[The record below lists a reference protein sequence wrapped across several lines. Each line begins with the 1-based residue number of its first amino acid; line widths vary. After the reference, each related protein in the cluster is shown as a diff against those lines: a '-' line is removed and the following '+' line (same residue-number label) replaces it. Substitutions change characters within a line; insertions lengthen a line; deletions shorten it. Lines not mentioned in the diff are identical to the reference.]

1 VVELPRIP
9 DEVIAEVKQ
18 ATDIVDL
25 ISERVELK
33 KQGHRLVGLCPF
45 HSENSPSFSV
55 SPEKG
60 MYHCFGCGAGG
71 NVFTFVMETEGL
83 SFPETIER
91 LATRANIAIEG
102 GVSGDEELSRD
113 QVIRKQMRD
122 AHRVVADLYHEV
134 LMKTEAGEVGLT
146 YLQARG
152 LQEST
157 IGQYKIGYAPDH
169 RRFTVDSL
177 ERRGF
182 DLEVMVEAGLISKS
196 RSGEYF
202 DRFEG
207 RVVFPIADRDGTI
220 VGFSGRAIDER
231 QPKYVNT
238 ADTPLFNKSEL
249 LFGFSQARATM
260 RKQKRVVLVE
270 GNVDVLQVAQAG
282 TKEVV
287 ASLGTA
293 FSTQHARAL
302 ARMVEEVIICY
313 DGDTAGQEATMKV
326 VRLLE
331 GYPLDVQVLMLPEKT
346 DPDDYIRTN
355 GAEQWHRLVESE
367 RLSVLDFM
375 NRTLRRGKNMNR
387 EGERIRFIES
397 MLVEISKT
405 DNSIRRDLYVRKLAD
420 EFEIPVETLL
430 SRMPSTRPK
439 EIAPQRVPEA
449 EPVRRR
455 SSKTNEPRYVKA
467 EKLLL
472 RAMLSGPERVRF
484 VRDRLGLAYQDEVHR
499 MLATA
504 LYEIVS
510 EDMTH
515 EEFEQ
520 VAPPFMERYCD
531 QRPDYANRY
540 AEIRLMSA
548 PDELTEEVLD
558 EYIKVI
564 NSYEEQRQ
572 IERAKREIGQDAES
586 IVDQASKLQELITRS
601 RRLRER

>member
-1 VVELPRIP
+1 MPRIP

-91 LATRANIAIEG
+91 LATRANIAVEG
-102 GVSGDEELSRD
+102 VAGDEELTRD
-113 QVIRKQMRD
+113 QVVRKQMRD
-122 AHRVVADLYHEV
+122 AHRIIADLYHEV

-146 YLQARG
+146 YLRERG
-152 LQEST
+152 LAEAT
-157 IGQYKIGYAPDH
+157 IGQYKIGYAPDQ

-220 VGFSGRAIDER
+220 VGFSGRAIDDR

-238 ADTPLFNKSEL
+238 AETPLFNKSEL
-249 LFGFSQARATM
+249 LFGFSQARASM
-260 RKQKRVVLVE
+260 RKQKRVLLVE

-282 TKEVV
+282 TAEVV

-293 FSTQHARAL
+293 FSSQHARAL
-302 ARMVEEVIICY
+302 SRMVDEVVICY
-313 DGDTAGQEATMKV
+313 DGDHAGQEATLKV
-326 VRLLE
+326 VRMLE
-331 GYPLDVQVLMLPEKT
+331 AYPLDVQVLMLPEKT

-355 GAEQWHRLVESE
+355 GREQWQRFVESE

-387 EGERIRFIES
+387 EGERIRFIEA
-397 MLVEISKT
+397 MLGEISKT
-405 DNSIRRDLYVRKLAD
+405 DNSIRRDLYLKKLAN
-420 EFEIPVETLL
+420 EFDIPVETLAN
-430 SRMPSTRPK
+430 RMPRPVSNQVQASPAVR
-439 EIAPQRVPEA
+439 EPE
-449 EPVRRR
+449 PIRKR
-455 SSKTNEPRYVKA
+455 SSKANEPRFVKA

-484 VRDRLGLAYQDEVHR
+484 VRDRLGLAYQDEIHR

-504 LYEIVS
+504 FYEIVS
-510 EDMTH
+510 EDMTL

-520 VAPPFMERYCD
+520 VMPPFMERHCD

-548 PDELTEEVLD
+548 PDDLTEEVLD

>member
-1 VVELPRIP
+1 MPRIP

-91 LATRANIAIEG
+91 LATRANIAVEG
-102 GVSGDEELSRD
+102 VAGDEELTRD
-113 QVIRKQMRD
+113 QVVRKQMRD
-122 AHRVVADLYHEV
+122 AHRIIADLYHEV
-134 LMKTEAGEVGLT
+134 LMKTEAGEIGLT
-146 YLQARG
+146 YLRERG
-152 LQEST
+152 LAEAT
-157 IGQYKIGYAPDH
+157 IGQYKIGYAPDQ

-220 VGFSGRAIDER
+220 VGFSGRAIDDR

-238 ADTPLFNKSEL
+238 AETPLFNKSEL
-249 LFGFSQARATM
+249 LFGFSQARASM
-260 RKQKRVVLVE
+260 RKQKRVLLVE

-282 TKEVV
+282 TAEVV

-293 FSTQHARAL
+293 FSSQHARAL
-302 ARMVEEVIICY
+302 SRMVDEVVICY
-313 DGDTAGQEATMKV
+313 DGDHAGQEATLKV
-326 VRLLE
+326 VRMLE
-331 GYPLDVQVLMLPEKT
+331 AYPLDVQVLMLPEKT

-355 GAEQWHRLVESE
+355 GREQWQRFVESE

-387 EGERIRFIES
+387 EGERIRFIEA
-397 MLVEISKT
+397 MLGEISKT
-405 DNSIRRDLYVRKLAD
+405 DNSIRRDLYLKKLAN
-420 EFEIPVETLL
+420 EFDIPVETLAN
-430 SRMPSTRPK
+430 RMPRPVSSQVQASPAVR
-439 EIAPQRVPEA
+439 EPE
-449 EPVRRR
+449 PIRKR
-455 SSKTNEPRYVKA
+455 SSKANEPRFVKA

-484 VRDRLGLAYQDEVHR
+484 VRDRLGLAYQDEIHR

-504 LYEIVS
+504 FYEIVS
-510 EDMTH
+510 EDMTL

-520 VAPPFMERYCD
+520 VMPPFMERHCD

-548 PDELTEEVLD
+548 PDDLTEEVLD

>member
-1 VVELPRIP
+1 MVELPRIP

-83 SFPETIER
+83 SFPETVER
-91 LATRANIAIEG
+91 LATRANITVEG
-102 GVSGDEELSRD
+102 GVPGDEELSHD
-113 QVIRKQMRD
+113 QQIRKQMRD
-122 AHRVVADLYHEV
+122 AHRVVAELYHEV
-134 LMKTEAGEVGLT
+134 LMKTEAGDVGLT
-146 YLQARG
+146 YLTNRG
-152 LQEST
+152 LHEKT
-157 IGQYKIGYAPDH
+157 IAAYKIGYAPDQ

-196 RSGEYF
+196 RAGEYF

-220 VGFSGRAIDER
+220 VGFSGRSIDER
-231 QPKYVNT
+231 KPKYVNT
-238 ADTPLFNKSEL
+238 SDTPLFNKSEL
-249 LFGFSQARATM
+249 LFGFPQARATM
-260 RKQKRVVLVE
+260 RKQKRVFLVE

-293 FSTQHARAL
+293 FSSGHARAL
-302 ARMVEEVIICY
+302 ARMVDEVIVCY
-313 DGDTAGQEATMKV
+313 DGDHAGQEATLKV

-331 GYPLDVQVLMLPEKT
+331 TYPLDVQVLLLPEKT

-355 GAEQWHRLVESE
+355 GTEQWQRFVDSE

-375 NRTLRRGKNMNR
+375 NRTLRRGKNLNR

-397 MLVEISKT
+397 MLEEISKS
-405 DNSIRRDLYVRKLAD
+405 DNSIRRDLYVKKLAD
-420 EFEIPVETLL
+420 EFEIPVNTLL
-430 SRMPSTRPK
+430 SRMPATGKK
-439 EIAPQRVPEA
+439 EQVPERVA
-449 EPVRRR
+449 EPEPVRRR
-455 SSKTNEPRYVKA
+455 ASKAAEPRYLKA

-472 RAMLSGPERVRF
+472 RALLSGPDRVRY

-504 LYEIVS
+504 LYEVVS
-510 EDMTH
+510 EEMTL

-520 VAPPFMERYCD
+520 VVPAFMERRCNE
-531 QRPDYANRY
+531 RPDYATRY
-540 AEIRLMSA
+540 AEVRLMAA
-548 PDELTEEVLD
+548 PDELSEEVLD

-572 IERAKREIGQDAES
+572 IERAKRDIAQDAES
-586 IVDQASKLQELITRS
+586 IVDQASKLQELINRS

>member
-1 VVELPRIP
+1 MELPRIP

-91 LATRANIAIEG
+91 LATRANIAVEG
-102 GVSGDEELSRD
+102 VAGDEELTRD
-113 QVIRKQMRD
+113 QVVRKQMRD
-122 AHRVVADLYHEV
+122 AHRIIADLYHEV

-146 YLQARG
+146 YLRERG
-152 LQEST
+152 LAETT
-157 IGQYKIGYAPDH
+157 IGQYKIGYAPDQ

-220 VGFSGRAIDER
+220 VGFSGRAIDDR

-238 ADTPLFNKSEL
+238 AETPLFNKSEL
-249 LFGFSQARATM
+249 LFGFSQARASM
-260 RKQKRVVLVE
+260 RKQKRVLLVE

-282 TKEVV
+282 TAEVV

-293 FSTQHARAL
+293 FSSQHARAL
-302 ARMVEEVIICY
+302 SRMVDEVVICY
-313 DGDTAGQEATMKV
+313 DGDHAGQEATLKV
-326 VRLLE
+326 VRMLE
-331 GYPLDVQVLMLPEKT
+331 AYPLDVQVLMLPEKT

-355 GAEQWHRLVESE
+355 GREQWQRFVESE

-387 EGERIRFIES
+387 EGERIRFIEA
-397 MLVEISKT
+397 MLGEISKT
-405 DNSIRRDLYVRKLAD
+405 DNSIRRDLYLKKLAN
-420 EFEIPVETLL
+420 EFDIPVETLAN
-430 SRMPSTRPK
+430 RMPRPVSSQVQASPALR
-439 EIAPQRVPEA
+439 EPE
-449 EPVRRR
+449 PIRKR
-455 SSKTNEPRYVKA
+455 SSKANEPRFVKA

-484 VRDRLGLAYQDEVHR
+484 VRDRLGLAYQDEIHR

-504 LYEIVS
+504 FYEIVS
-510 EDMTH
+510 EDMTL

-520 VAPPFMERYCD
+520 VMPPFMERHCD

-548 PDELTEEVLD
+548 PDDLTEEVLD

>member
-1 VVELPRIP
+1 MELPRIP

-91 LATRANIAIEG
+91 LATRANIAVEG
-102 GVSGDEELSRD
+102 VAGDEELTRD
-113 QVIRKQMRD
+113 QVVRKQMRD
-122 AHRVVADLYHEV
+122 AHRIIADLYHEV

-146 YLQARG
+146 YLRERG
-152 LQEST
+152 LAETT
-157 IGQYKIGYAPDH
+157 IGQYKIGYAPDQ

-220 VGFSGRAIDER
+220 VGFSGRAIDDR

-238 ADTPLFNKSEL
+238 AETPLFNKSEL
-249 LFGFSQARATM
+249 LFGFSQARASM
-260 RKQKRVVLVE
+260 RKQKRVLLVE

-282 TKEVV
+282 TAEVV

-293 FSTQHARAL
+293 FSSQHARAL
-302 ARMVEEVIICY
+302 SRMVDEVVICY
-313 DGDTAGQEATMKV
+313 DGDHAGQEATLKV
-326 VRLLE
+326 VRMLE
-331 GYPLDVQVLMLPEKT
+331 AYPLDVQVLMLPEKT

-355 GAEQWHRLVESE
+355 GREQWQRFVESE

-387 EGERIRFIES
+387 EGERIRFIEA
-397 MLVEISKT
+397 MLGEISKT
-405 DNSIRRDLYVRKLAD
+405 DNSIRRDLYLKKLAN
-420 EFEIPVETLL
+420 EFDIPVETLAN
-430 SRMPSTRPK
+430 RMPRPVSSQVQASPAVR
-439 EIAPQRVPEA
+439 EPE
-449 EPVRRR
+449 PIRKR
-455 SSKTNEPRYVKA
+455 SSKANEPRFVKA

-484 VRDRLGLAYQDEVHR
+484 VRDRLGLAYQDEIHR

-504 LYEIVS
+504 FYEIVS
-510 EDMTH
+510 EDMTL

-520 VAPPFMERYCD
+520 VMPPFMERHCD

-548 PDELTEEVLD
+548 PDDLTEEVLD

>member
-1 VVELPRIP
+1 MPRIP

-91 LATRANIAIEG
+91 LATRANIAVEG
-102 GVSGDEELSRD
+102 VAGDEELTRD

-122 AHRVVADLYHEV
+122 AHRIIADLYHEV
-134 LMKTEAGEVGLT
+134 LMKTEAGEIGLT
-146 YLQARG
+146 YLRERG
-152 LQEST
+152 LSETT
-157 IGQYKIGYAPDH
+157 IGQYKIGYAPDQ

-220 VGFSGRAIDER
+220 VGFSGRSIDDR

-249 LFGFSQARATM
+249 LFGFSQARASM
-260 RKQKRVVLVE
+260 RKQKRVLLVE

-282 TKEVV
+282 TAEVV

-293 FSTQHARAL
+293 FSSQHARAL
-302 ARMVEEVIICY
+302 SRMVDEVVICY
-313 DGDTAGQEATMKV
+313 DGDQAGQEATLKV
-326 VRLLE
+326 VRMLE
-331 GYPLDVQVLMLPEKT
+331 AYPLDVQVLMLPEKT

-355 GAEQWHRLVESE
+355 GREQWHRFVESE
-367 RLSVLDFM
+367 RLSALDFM

-387 EGERIRFIES
+387 EGERIRFIEA
-397 MLVEISKT
+397 MLGEISKT
-405 DNSIRRDLYVRKLAD
+405 DNSIRRDLYLKKLAN
-420 EFEIPVETLL
+420 EFDIPVETLAN
-430 SRMPSTRPK
+430 RMPRPASHQAQHPPAVR
-439 EIAPQRVPEA
+439 EP
-449 EPVRRR
+449 EPVRKR
-455 SSKTNEPRYVKA
+455 SSKANEPRFVKA

-472 RAMLSGPERVRF
+472 RAMLSGPDRVRF
-484 VRDRLGLAYQDEVHR
+484 VRDRLGLAYQDEIHR

-504 LYEIVS
+504 FYEIVS
-510 EDMTH
+510 EDMTL

-520 VAPPFMERYCD
+520 VMPPFMERHCD

-548 PDELTEEVLD
+548 PDDLTEEVLD

>member
-1 VVELPRIP
+1 MELPRIP

-91 LATRANIAIEG
+91 LATRANIAVEG
-102 GVSGDEELSRD
+102 VAGDEELTRD
-113 QVIRKQMRD
+113 QVVRKQMRD
-122 AHRVVADLYHEV
+122 AHRIIADLYHEV

-146 YLQARG
+146 YLRERG
-152 LQEST
+152 LAEAT
-157 IGQYKIGYAPDH
+157 IGQYKIGYAPDQ

-220 VGFSGRAIDER
+220 VGFSGRAIDDR

-238 ADTPLFNKSEL
+238 AETPLFNKSEL
-249 LFGFSQARATM
+249 LFGFSQARASM
-260 RKQKRVVLVE
+260 RKQKRVLLVE

-282 TKEVV
+282 TAEVV

-293 FSTQHARAL
+293 FSSQHARAL
-302 ARMVEEVIICY
+302 SRMVDEVVICY
-313 DGDTAGQEATMKV
+313 DGDHAGQEATLKV
-326 VRLLE
+326 VRMLE
-331 GYPLDVQVLMLPEKT
+331 AYPLDVQVLMLPEKT

-355 GAEQWHRLVESE
+355 GREQWQRFVESE

-387 EGERIRFIES
+387 EGERIRFIEA
-397 MLVEISKT
+397 MLGEISKT
-405 DNSIRRDLYVRKLAD
+405 DNSIRRDLYLKKLAN
-420 EFEIPVETLL
+420 EFDIPVETLAN
-430 SRMPSTRPK
+430 RMPRPVSSQVQASPAVR
-439 EIAPQRVPEA
+439 EPE
-449 EPVRRR
+449 PIRKR
-455 SSKTNEPRYVKA
+455 SSKANEPRFVKA

-484 VRDRLGLAYQDEVHR
+484 VRDRLGLAYQDEIHR

-504 LYEIVS
+504 FYEIVS
-510 EDMTH
+510 EDMTL

-520 VAPPFMERYCD
+520 VMPPFMERHCD

-548 PDELTEEVLD
+548 PDDLTEEVLD

>member
-1 VVELPRIP
+1 MPRIP

-91 LATRANIAIEG
+91 LATRANIAVEG
-102 GVSGDEELSRD
+102 VAGDEELTRD
-113 QVIRKQMRD
+113 QVVRRQMRD
-122 AHRVVADLYHEV
+122 AHRIIADLYHEV
-134 LMKTEAGEVGLT
+134 LMKTDAGEVGLT
-146 YLQARG
+146 YLRERG
-152 LQEST
+152 LAETT
-157 IGQYKIGYAPDH
+157 IGQYKIGYAPDQ

-220 VGFSGRAIDER
+220 VGFSGRAIDDR

-238 ADTPLFNKSEL
+238 AETPLFNKSEL
-249 LFGFSQARATM
+249 LFGFSQARASM
-260 RKQKRVVLVE
+260 RKQKRVLLVE

-282 TKEVV
+282 TTEVV

-293 FSTQHARAL
+293 FSSQHARAL
-302 ARMVEEVIICY
+302 SRMVDEVVICY
-313 DGDTAGQEATMKV
+313 DGDHAGQEATLKV
-326 VRLLE
+326 VRMLE
-331 GYPLDVQVLMLPEKT
+331 AYPLDVQVLMLPEKT

-355 GAEQWHRLVESE
+355 GREQWQRFVESE

-387 EGERIRFIES
+387 EGERIRFIEA
-397 MLVEISKT
+397 MLGEISKT
-405 DNSIRRDLYVRKLAD
+405 DNSIRRDLYLKKLAN
-420 EFEIPVETLL
+420 EFDIPVETLAN
-430 SRMPSTRPK
+430 RMPRPVSNQVQTSSAVR
-439 EIAPQRVPEA
+439 EPE
-449 EPVRRR
+449 PIRKR
-455 SSKTNEPRYVKA
+455 SSKANEPRFVKA

-472 RAMLSGPERVRF
+472 RAMLSGPDRVRF
-484 VRDRLGLAYQDEVHR
+484 VRDRLGLAYQDEIHR

-504 LYEIVS
+504 FYEIVS
-510 EDMTH
+510 EDMTL

-520 VAPPFMERYCD
+520 VMPPFMERHCD

-548 PDELTEEVLD
+548 PDDLTEEVLD

>member
-1 VVELPRIP
+1 MELPRIP

-91 LATRANIAIEG
+91 LATRANIAVEG
-102 GVSGDEELSRD
+102 VAGDEELTRD
-113 QVIRKQMRD
+113 QVVRKQMRD
-122 AHRVVADLYHEV
+122 AHRIIADLYHEV
-134 LMKTEAGEVGLT
+134 LMKTEAGEIGLT
-146 YLQARG
+146 YLRERG
-152 LQEST
+152 LAEAT
-157 IGQYKIGYAPDH
+157 IGQYKIGYAPDQ

-220 VGFSGRAIDER
+220 VGFSGRAIDDR

-238 ADTPLFNKSEL
+238 AETPLFNKSEL
-249 LFGFSQARATM
+249 LFGFSQARASM
-260 RKQKRVVLVE
+260 RKQKRVLLVE

-282 TKEVV
+282 TAEVV

-293 FSTQHARAL
+293 FSSQHARAL
-302 ARMVEEVIICY
+302 SRMVDEVVICY
-313 DGDTAGQEATMKV
+313 DGDHAGQEATLKV
-326 VRLLE
+326 VRMLE
-331 GYPLDVQVLMLPEKT
+331 AYPLDVQVLMLPEKT

-355 GAEQWHRLVESE
+355 GREQWQRFVESE

-387 EGERIRFIES
+387 EGERIRFIEA
-397 MLVEISKT
+397 MLGEISKT
-405 DNSIRRDLYVRKLAD
+405 DNSIRRDLYLKKLAN
-420 EFEIPVETLL
+420 EFDIPVETLAN
-430 SRMPSTRPK
+430 RMPRPVSSQVQASPAVR
-439 EIAPQRVPEA
+439 EPE
-449 EPVRRR
+449 PIRKR
-455 SSKTNEPRYVKA
+455 SSKANEPRFVKA

-484 VRDRLGLAYQDEVHR
+484 VRDRLGLAYQDEIHR

-504 LYEIVS
+504 FYEIVS
-510 EDMTH
+510 EDMTL

-520 VAPPFMERYCD
+520 VMPPFMERHCD

-548 PDELTEEVLD
+548 PDDLTEEVLD

>member
-1 VVELPRIP
+1 MVELPRIP

-91 LATRANIAIEG
+91 LATRANIAVEG
-102 GVSGDEELSRD
+102 VAGDEELTRD
-113 QVIRKQMRD
+113 QVVRKQMRD
-122 AHRVVADLYHEV
+122 AHRIIADLYHEV

-146 YLQARG
+146 YLRERG
-152 LQEST
+152 LAEAT
-157 IGQYKIGYAPDH
+157 IGQYKIGYAPDQ

-220 VGFSGRAIDER
+220 VGFSGRAIDDR

-238 ADTPLFNKSEL
+238 AETPLFNKSEL
-249 LFGFSQARATM
+249 LFGFSQARASM
-260 RKQKRVVLVE
+260 RKQKRVLLVE

-282 TKEVV
+282 TAEVV

-293 FSTQHARAL
+293 FSSQHARAL
-302 ARMVEEVIICY
+302 SRMVDEVVICY
-313 DGDTAGQEATMKV
+313 DGDHAGQEATLKV
-326 VRLLE
+326 VRMLE
-331 GYPLDVQVLMLPEKT
+331 AYPLDVQVLMLPEKT

-355 GAEQWHRLVESE
+355 GREQWQRFVESE

-387 EGERIRFIES
+387 EGERIRFIEA
-397 MLVEISKT
+397 MLGEISKT
-405 DNSIRRDLYVRKLAD
+405 DNSIRRDLYLKKLAN
-420 EFEIPVETLL
+420 EFDIPVETLAN
-430 SRMPSTRPK
+430 RMPRPVSSQVQASPAVR
-439 EIAPQRVPEA
+439 EPE
-449 EPVRRR
+449 PIRKR
-455 SSKTNEPRYVKA
+455 SSKANEPRFVKA

-484 VRDRLGLAYQDEVHR
+484 VRDRLGLAYQDEIHR

-504 LYEIVS
+504 FYEIVS
-510 EDMTH
+510 EDMTL

-520 VAPPFMERYCD
+520 VMPPFMERHCD

-548 PDELTEEVLD
+548 PDDLTEEVLD

>member
-1 VVELPRIP
+1 MPRIP

-83 SFPETIER
+83 SFPETVER
-91 LATRANIAIEG
+91 LATRANIEVEG
-102 GVSGDEELSRD
+102 GIAGDEELSHD

-122 AHRVVADLYHEV
+122 AHRIVADLYHEV
-134 LMKTEAGEVGLT
+134 LMKTEVGEIGLT
-146 YLQARG
+146 YLSERG
-152 LQEST
+152 LNDTT
-157 IGQYKIGYAPDH
+157 IAQYKIGYAPDQ
-169 RRFTVDSL
+169 RRFTVESL

-260 RKQKRVVLVE
+260 RKQKRVLLVE

-293 FSTQHARAL
+293 FSVQHAQAL
-302 ARMVEEVIICY
+302 SRIVEEVIICY
-313 DGDTAGQEATMKV
+313 DGDHAGQEATMKV

-331 GYPLDVQVLMLPEKT
+331 SYPLDVQVVIFPEKT
-346 DPDDYIRTN
+346 DPDDYIRTH
-355 GAEQWHRLVESE
+355 GSEQWQRFIETE

-405 DNSIRRDLYVRKLAD
+405 NNSIRRDLYIKKMAD
-420 EFEIPVETLL
+420 EFEIPVETLI
-430 SRMPSTRPK
+430 SRMPRPSSK
-439 EIAPQRVPEA
+439 EVTQQKAREP

-455 SSKTNEPRYVKA
+455 SSKSNEPRYMKA

-472 RAMLSGPERVRF
+472 RAMLSAPERVRF

-499 MLATA
+499 MLASA

-510 EDMTH
+510 EEMTT

-520 VAPPFMERYCD
+520 VMPPFMERYCD

-540 AEIRLMSA
+540 AEIRLMAA
-548 PDELTEEVLD
+548 PDELNEEVLD

-572 IERAKREIGQDAES
+572 IDRAKREIVQDAES
-586 IVDQASKLQELITRS
+586 IVEQASKLQELIARS

>member
-1 VVELPRIP
+1 MPRIP

-91 LATRANIAIEG
+91 LATRANIAVEG
-102 GVSGDEELSRD
+102 VAGDEELTRD
-113 QVIRKQMRD
+113 QVVRKQMRD
-122 AHRVVADLYHEV
+122 AHRIIADLYHEV

-146 YLQARG
+146 YLRERG
-152 LQEST
+152 LAEAT
-157 IGQYKIGYAPDH
+157 IGQYKIGYAPDQ

-220 VGFSGRAIDER
+220 VGFSGRAIDDR

-238 ADTPLFNKSEL
+238 AETPLFNKSEL
-249 LFGFSQARATM
+249 LFGFSQARASM
-260 RKQKRVVLVE
+260 RKQKRVLLVE

-282 TKEVV
+282 TAEVV

-293 FSTQHARAL
+293 FSSQHARAL
-302 ARMVEEVIICY
+302 SRMVDEVVICY
-313 DGDTAGQEATMKV
+313 DGDHAGQEATLKV
-326 VRLLE
+326 VRMLE
-331 GYPLDVQVLMLPEKT
+331 AYPLDVQVLMLPEKT

-355 GAEQWHRLVESE
+355 GREQWQRFVESE

-387 EGERIRFIES
+387 EGERIRFIEA
-397 MLVEISKT
+397 MLGEISKT
-405 DNSIRRDLYVRKLAD
+405 DNSIRRDLYLKKLAN
-420 EFEIPVETLL
+420 EFDIPVETLAN
-430 SRMPSTRPK
+430 RMPRPVSSQVQASPAVR
-439 EIAPQRVPEA
+439 EPE
-449 EPVRRR
+449 PIRKR
-455 SSKTNEPRYVKA
+455 SSKANEPRFVKA

-484 VRDRLGLAYQDEVHR
+484 VRDRLGLAYQDEIHR

-504 LYEIVS
+504 FYEIVS
-510 EDMTH
+510 EDMTL

-520 VAPPFMERYCD
+520 VMPPFMERHCD

-548 PDELTEEVLD
+548 PDDLTEEVLD

>member
-1 VVELPRIP
+1 MELPRIP

-91 LATRANIAIEG
+91 LATRANIAVEG
-102 GVSGDEELSRD
+102 VAGDEELTRD
-113 QVIRKQMRD
+113 QVVRRQMRD
-122 AHRVVADLYHEV
+122 AHRIIADLYHEV
-134 LMKTEAGEVGLT
+134 LMKTDAGEVGLT
-146 YLQARG
+146 YLRERG
-152 LQEST
+152 LAETT
-157 IGQYKIGYAPDH
+157 IGQYKIGYAPDQ

-220 VGFSGRAIDER
+220 VGFSGRAIDDR

-238 ADTPLFNKSEL
+238 AETPLFNKSEL
-249 LFGFSQARATM
+249 LFGFSQARASM
-260 RKQKRVVLVE
+260 RKQKRVLLVE

-282 TKEVV
+282 TTEVV

-293 FSTQHARAL
+293 FSSQHARAL
-302 ARMVEEVIICY
+302 SRMVDEVVICY
-313 DGDTAGQEATMKV
+313 DGDHAGQEATLKV
-326 VRLLE
+326 VRMLE
-331 GYPLDVQVLMLPEKT
+331 AYPLDVQVLMLPEKT

-355 GAEQWHRLVESE
+355 GREQWQRFVESE

-387 EGERIRFIES
+387 EGERIRFIEA
-397 MLVEISKT
+397 MLGEISKT
-405 DNSIRRDLYVRKLAD
+405 DNSIRRDLYLKKLAN
-420 EFEIPVETLL
+420 EFDIPVETLAN
-430 SRMPSTRPK
+430 RMPRPVSNQVQTSSAVR
-439 EIAPQRVPEA
+439 EPE
-449 EPVRRR
+449 PIRKR
-455 SSKTNEPRYVKA
+455 SSKANEPRFVKA

-472 RAMLSGPERVRF
+472 RAMLSGPDRVRF
-484 VRDRLGLAYQDEVHR
+484 VRDRLGLAYQDEIHR

-504 LYEIVS
+504 FYEIVS
-510 EDMTH
+510 EDMTL

-520 VAPPFMERYCD
+520 VMPPFMERHCD

-548 PDELTEEVLD
+548 PDDLTEEVLD

>member
-1 VVELPRIP
+1 MPRIP

-18 ATDIVDL
+18 ATDIVEL

-45 HSENSPSFSV
+45 HSESTPSFSV

-83 SFPETIER
+83 SFPETVER
-91 LATRANIAIEG
+91 LATRANISVDGIQGE
-102 GVSGDEELSRD
+102 EELTRE
-113 QVIRKQMRD
+113 QVFRKQMRD
-122 AHRVVADLYHEV
+122 AHRLVADLYHEV
-134 LMKTEAGEVGLT
+134 LMKTETGEVGLS
-146 YLQARG
+146 YLRDRELDDA
-152 LQEST
+152 T
-157 IGQYKIGYAPDH
+157 IEQFKIGYAPDQ
-169 RRFTVDSL
+169 RRFTVELL

-196 RSGEYF
+196 KAGEYF

-238 ADTPLFNKSEL
+238 AETPLFNKSEL

-260 RKQKRVVLVE
+260 RKKKRVLLVE

-282 TKEVV
+282 TREVV

-293 FSTQHARAL
+293 FSPQHARAL
-302 ARMVEEVIICY
+302 SRIVDEVIVCY
-313 DGDTAGQEATMKV
+313 DGDHAGQEATLKV
-326 VRLLE
+326 VRMLE
-331 GYPLDVQVLMLPEKT
+331 SYPLEVQVLPLPEKT
-346 DPDDYIRTN
+346 DPDDYIRSH
-355 GAEQWHRLVESE
+355 GAEHWQRFVDSE
-367 RLSVLDFM
+367 QLSVLDFM
-375 NRTLRRGKNMNR
+375 NRTLRRGKNLNR

-397 MLVEISKT
+397 MLEEIGKT
-405 DNSIRRDLYVRKLAD
+405 NHSIRRDLYLKKLSD
-420 EFEIPVETLL
+420 EFEIPLETLKTRL
-430 SRMPSTRPK
+430 PRPTSSESIPSPVEPT
-439 EIAPQRVPEA
+439 
-449 EPVRRR
+449 EPVRKRA
-455 SSKTNEPRYVKA
+455 SKSGEPRWMKA

-472 RAMLSGPERVRF
+472 RAMLSGPDQVRF
-484 VRDRLGLAYQDEVHR
+484 VRDRLGLRYQDEVHR
-499 MLATA
+499 MLASA

-510 EDMTH
+510 ETMNL

-520 VAPPFMERYCD
+520 VVPPFMERYCD
-531 QRPDYANRY
+531 QQPNYANRY
-540 AEIRLMSA
+540 AEIRLMSG
-548 PDELTEEVLD
+548 PEEWSEEVLD
-558 EYIKVI
+558 EYIRVI
-564 NSYEEQRQ
+564 NSYEEKRQ
-572 IERAKREIGQDAES
+572 IERAKREIAQDAES
-586 IVDQASKLQELITRS
+586 IVDQASKLQELIARS

>member
-1 VVELPRIP
+1 MPRIP

-91 LATRANIAIEG
+91 LATRANIAVEG
-102 GVSGDEELSRD
+102 VAGDEELTRD
-113 QVIRKQMRD
+113 QVVRKQMRD
-122 AHRVVADLYHEV
+122 AHRIIADLYHEV

-146 YLQARG
+146 YLRERG
-152 LQEST
+152 LAEAT
-157 IGQYKIGYAPDH
+157 IGQYKIGYAPDQ

-220 VGFSGRAIDER
+220 VGFSGRAIDDR

-249 LFGFSQARATM
+249 LFGFSQARASM
-260 RKQKRVVLVE
+260 RKQKRVLLVE

-282 TKEVV
+282 TPEVV

-293 FSTQHARAL
+293 FSPQHARAL
-302 ARMVEEVIICY
+302 SRMVDEVVISY
-313 DGDTAGQEATMKV
+313 DGDQAGQEATLKV
-326 VRLLE
+326 VRMLE
-331 GYPLDVQVLMLPEKT
+331 AYPLDVQVLMLPEKT

-355 GAEQWHRLVESE
+355 GREQWQRFVESE

-387 EGERIRFIES
+387 EGERIRFIEA
-397 MLVEISKT
+397 MLGEISMT
-405 DNSIRRDLYVRKLAD
+405 DNSIRRDLYLKKLAN
-420 EFEIPVETLL
+420 EFDIPVETLAN
-430 SRMPSTRPK
+430 RMPRPVSHQAQQ
-439 EIAPQRVPEA
+439 APAVREP
-449 EPVRRR
+449 EPVRKR
-455 SSKTNEPRYVKA
+455 SSKANEPRFVKA

-484 VRDRLGLAYQDEVHR
+484 VRDRLGLAYQDEIHR

-504 LYEIVS
+504 FYEIVS
-510 EDMTH
+510 EDMTL

-520 VAPPFMERYCD
+520 VMPPFMERHCD

-548 PDELTEEVLD
+548 PDDLTEEVLD

>member
-1 VVELPRIP
+1 
-9 DEVIAEVKQ
+9 
-18 ATDIVDL
+18 
-25 ISERVELK
+25 
-33 KQGHRLVGLCPF
+33 
-45 HSENSPSFSV
+45 
-55 SPEKG
+55 
-60 MYHCFGCGAGG
+60 
-71 NVFTFVMETEGL
+71 
-83 SFPETIER
+83 
-91 LATRANIAIEG
+91 
-102 GVSGDEELSRD
+102 
-113 QVIRKQMRD
+113 
-122 AHRVVADLYHEV
+122 
-134 LMKTEAGEVGLT
+134 
-146 YLQARG
+146 
-152 LQEST
+152 
-157 IGQYKIGYAPDH
+157 
-169 RRFTVDSL
+169 
-177 ERRGF
+177 
-182 DLEVMVEAGLISKS
+182 
-196 RSGEYF
+196 
-202 DRFEG
+202 
-207 RVVFPIADRDGTI
+207 
-220 VGFSGRAIDER
+220 
-231 QPKYVNT
+231 
-238 ADTPLFNKSEL
+238 
-249 LFGFSQARATM
+249 
-260 RKQKRVVLVE
+260 
-270 GNVDVLQVAQAG
+270 
-282 TKEVV
+282 
-287 ASLGTA
+287 
-293 FSTQHARAL
+293 
-302 ARMVEEVIICY
+302 
-313 DGDTAGQEATMKV
+313 
-326 VRLLE
+326 
-331 GYPLDVQVLMLPEKT
+331 MLPEKT

-355 GAEQWHRLVESE
+355 GAEQWQKLVESE

-375 NRTLRRGKNMNR
+375 NRTLRHGKNMNR

-405 DNSIRRDLYVRKLAD
+405 DNSIRRDLYVKKLAD

-430 SRMPSTRPK
+430 SRMPSTGPK
-439 EIAPQRVPEA
+439 VVTAQRVPEA

-455 SSKTNEPRYVKA
+455 SSKANEPRYVKA

-510 EDMTH
+510 EDMTQ

-586 IVDQASKLQELITRS
+586 IIDQASKLQELITRS

>member
-1 VVELPRIP
+1 MELPRIP

-91 LATRANIAIEG
+91 LATRANIAVEG
-102 GVSGDEELSRD
+102 VAGDEELTRD
-113 QVIRKQMRD
+113 QVVRKQMRD
-122 AHRVVADLYHEV
+122 AHRIIADLYHEV

-146 YLQARG
+146 YLRERG
-152 LQEST
+152 LAEAT
-157 IGQYKIGYAPDH
+157 IGQYKIGYAPDQ

-220 VGFSGRAIDER
+220 VGFSGRAIDDR

-238 ADTPLFNKSEL
+238 AETPLFNKSEL
-249 LFGFSQARATM
+249 LFGFSQARASM
-260 RKQKRVVLVE
+260 RKQKRVLLVE

-282 TKEVV
+282 TAEVV

-293 FSTQHARAL
+293 FSSQHARAL
-302 ARMVEEVIICY
+302 SRMVDEVVICY
-313 DGDTAGQEATMKV
+313 DGDHAGQEATLKV
-326 VRLLE
+326 VRMLE
-331 GYPLDVQVLMLPEKT
+331 AYPLDVQVLMLPEKT

-355 GAEQWHRLVESE
+355 GREQWQRFVESE

-387 EGERIRFIES
+387 EGERIRFIEA
-397 MLVEISKT
+397 MLGEISKT
-405 DNSIRRDLYVRKLAD
+405 DNSIRRDLYLKKLAN
-420 EFEIPVETLL
+420 EFDIPVETLAN
-430 SRMPSTRPK
+430 RMPRPVSNQVQASPAVR
-439 EIAPQRVPEA
+439 EPE
-449 EPVRRR
+449 PIRKR
-455 SSKTNEPRYVKA
+455 SSKANEPRFVKA

-484 VRDRLGLAYQDEVHR
+484 VRDRLGLAYQDEIHR

-504 LYEIVS
+504 FYEIVS
-510 EDMTH
+510 EDMTL

-520 VAPPFMERYCD
+520 VMPPFMERHCD

-548 PDELTEEVLD
+548 PDDLTEEVLD

>member
-1 VVELPRIP
+1 MPRIP

-91 LATRANIAIEG
+91 LATRANIAVEG
-102 GVSGDEELSRD
+102 VAGDEELTRD
-113 QVIRKQMRD
+113 QVVRKQMRD
-122 AHRVVADLYHEV
+122 AHRIIADLYHEV

-146 YLQARG
+146 YLRERG
-152 LQEST
+152 LAETT
-157 IGQYKIGYAPDH
+157 IGQYKIGYAPDQ

-220 VGFSGRAIDER
+220 VGFSGRAIDDR

-238 ADTPLFNKSEL
+238 AETPLFNKSEL
-249 LFGFSQARATM
+249 LFGFSQARASM
-260 RKQKRVVLVE
+260 RKQKRVLLVE

-282 TKEVV
+282 TAEVV

-293 FSTQHARAL
+293 FSSQHARAL
-302 ARMVEEVIICY
+302 SRMVDEVVICY
-313 DGDTAGQEATMKV
+313 DGDHAGQEATLKV
-326 VRLLE
+326 VRMLE
-331 GYPLDVQVLMLPEKT
+331 AYPLDVQVLMLPEKT

-355 GAEQWHRLVESE
+355 GREQWQRFVESE

-387 EGERIRFIES
+387 EGERIRFIEA
-397 MLVEISKT
+397 MLGEISKT
-405 DNSIRRDLYVRKLAD
+405 DNSIRRDLYLKKLAN
-420 EFEIPVETLL
+420 EFDIPVETLAN
-430 SRMPSTRPK
+430 RMPRPVSSQVQASPAVR
-439 EIAPQRVPEA
+439 EPE
-449 EPVRRR
+449 PIRKR
-455 SSKTNEPRYVKA
+455 SSKANEPRFVKA

-484 VRDRLGLAYQDEVHR
+484 VRDRLGLAYQDEIHR

-504 LYEIVS
+504 FYEIVS
-510 EDMTH
+510 EDMTL

-520 VAPPFMERYCD
+520 VMPPFMERHCD

-548 PDELTEEVLD
+548 PDDLTEEVLD

>member
-83 SFPETIER
+83 SFPETVER
-91 LATRANIAIEG
+91 LATRANITVEG
-102 GVSGDEELSRD
+102 GVPGDEELSHD
-113 QVIRKQMRD
+113 QQIRKQMRD
-122 AHRVVADLYHEV
+122 AHRVVAELYHEV
-134 LMKTEAGEVGLT
+134 LMKTEAGDVGLT
-146 YLQARG
+146 YLTNRG
-152 LQEST
+152 LHEET
-157 IGQYKIGYAPDH
+157 IAAYKIGYAPDQ

-196 RSGEYF
+196 RAGEYF

-220 VGFSGRAIDER
+220 VGFSGRSIDER
-231 QPKYVNT
+231 KPKYVNT
-238 ADTPLFNKSEL
+238 SDTPLFNKSEL
-249 LFGFSQARATM
+249 LFGFPQARATM
-260 RKQKRVVLVE
+260 RKQKRVFLVE

-293 FSTQHARAL
+293 FSSGHARAL
-302 ARMVEEVIICY
+302 ARMVDEVIVCY
-313 DGDTAGQEATMKV
+313 DGDHAGQEATLKV

-331 GYPLDVQVLMLPEKT
+331 TYPLDVQVLLLPEKT

-355 GAEQWHRLVESE
+355 GTEQWQRFVDSE

-375 NRTLRRGKNMNR
+375 NRTLRRGKNLNR

-397 MLVEISKT
+397 MLEEISKS
-405 DNSIRRDLYVRKLAD
+405 DNSIRRDLYVKKLAD
-420 EFEIPVETLL
+420 EFEIPVNTLL
-430 SRMPSTRPK
+430 SRMPATGKK
-439 EIAPQRVPEA
+439 EQVPERVA
-449 EPVRRR
+449 EPEPVRRR
-455 SSKTNEPRYVKA
+455 ASKTAEPRYLKA

-472 RAMLSGPERVRF
+472 RALLSGPDRVRY

-504 LYEIVS
+504 LYEVVS
-510 EDMTH
+510 EEMTL

-520 VAPPFMERYCD
+520 VVPAFMERRCNE
-531 QRPDYANRY
+531 RPDYATRY
-540 AEIRLMSA
+540 AEVRLMAA
-548 PDELTEEVLD
+548 PDELSEEVLD

-572 IERAKREIGQDAES
+572 IERAKRDIAQDAES
-586 IVDQASKLQELITRS
+586 IVDQASKLQELINRS

>member
-1 VVELPRIP
+1 MELPRIP

-102 GVSGDEELSRD
+102 GVAGDEQLTQD
-113 QVIRKQMRD
+113 QLVRKQMRD
-122 AHRVVADLYHEV
+122 AHRVVAELYYEV

-146 YLQARG
+146 YLRDRG
-152 LQEST
+152 LTETT
-157 IGQYKIGYAPDH
+157 ITQYKIGYAPDQ

-196 RSGEYF
+196 RAGEYF

-220 VGFSGRAIDER
+220 VGFSGRAIDDR
-231 QPKYVNT
+231 KPKYVNT
-238 ADTPLFNKSEL
+238 SDTPLFNKSEL
-249 LFGFSQARATM
+249 LFGFPQARAAM
-260 RKQKRVVLVE
+260 RKQKRVFLVE

-282 TKEVV
+282 TSEVV

-293 FSTQHARAL
+293 FSPGHARAL
-302 ARMVEEVIICY
+302 SRMVDEVVICY
-313 DGDTAGQEATMKV
+313 DGDDAGQAATLKV

-331 GYPLDVQVLMLPEKT
+331 AYPLDVQVLPLPEKT

-355 GAEQWHRLVESE
+355 GAEQWQRFVDAE

-397 MLVEISKT
+397 MLEEISKT
-405 DNSIRRDLYVRKLAD
+405 DNSIRRDLYIKKLAD
-420 EFEIPVETLL
+420 EFELPAATLA
-430 SRMPSTRPK
+430 SRMPRTAK
-439 EIAPQRVPEA
+439 ETSRREPMPEP
-449 EPVRRR
+449 EPVRKRATK
-455 SSKTNEPRYVKA
+455 SNESRWMKA

-472 RAMLSGPERVRF
+472 RAMLSGPERVRY
-484 VRDRLGLAYQDEVHR
+484 VRDRLGLSYQDEVHR

-504 LYEIVS
+504 LYEVVS
-510 EDMTH
+510 EDMTL

-520 VAPPFMERYCD
+520 VVPPFMERHCNE
-531 QRPDYANRY
+531 RPEYANRY
-540 AEIRLMSA
+540 AEVRLMAA
-548 PDELTEEVLD
+548 PDELGEEVLD

-572 IERAKREIGQDAES
+572 IERAKREIAHDAES
-586 IVDQASKLQELITRS
+586 IVDQASKLQELINRS

>member
-1 VVELPRIP
+1 MPRIP

-91 LATRANIAIEG
+91 LATRANIAVEG
-102 GVSGDEELSRD
+102 VAGDEELTRD
-113 QVIRKQMRD
+113 QVVRKQMRD
-122 AHRVVADLYHEV
+122 AHRIIADLYHEV

-146 YLQARG
+146 YLRERG
-152 LQEST
+152 LAETT
-157 IGQYKIGYAPDH
+157 IGQYKIGYAPDQ

-220 VGFSGRAIDER
+220 VGFSGRAIDDR

-238 ADTPLFNKSEL
+238 AETPLFNKSEL
-249 LFGFSQARATM
+249 LFGFSQARASM
-260 RKQKRVVLVE
+260 RKQKRVLLVE

-282 TKEVV
+282 TAEVV

-293 FSTQHARAL
+293 FSSQHARAL
-302 ARMVEEVIICY
+302 SRMVDEVVICY
-313 DGDTAGQEATMKV
+313 DGDHAGQEATLKV
-326 VRLLE
+326 VRMLE
-331 GYPLDVQVLMLPEKT
+331 AYPLDVQVLMLPEKT

-355 GAEQWHRLVESE
+355 GREQWQRFVESE

-387 EGERIRFIES
+387 EGERIRFIEA
-397 MLVEISKT
+397 MLGEISKT
-405 DNSIRRDLYVRKLAD
+405 DNSIRRDLYLKKLAN
-420 EFEIPVETLL
+420 EFDIPVETLAN
-430 SRMPSTRPK
+430 RMPRPVSSQVQASPALR
-439 EIAPQRVPEA
+439 EPE
-449 EPVRRR
+449 PIRKR
-455 SSKTNEPRYVKA
+455 SSKANEPRFVKA

-484 VRDRLGLAYQDEVHR
+484 VRDRLGLAYQDEIHR

-504 LYEIVS
+504 FYEIVS
-510 EDMTH
+510 EDMTL

-520 VAPPFMERYCD
+520 VMPPFMERHCD

-548 PDELTEEVLD
+548 PDDLTEEVLD

>member
-1 VVELPRIP
+1 MVELPRIP

-91 LATRANIAIEG
+91 LATRANIAVEG
-102 GVSGDEELSRD
+102 VAGDEELTRD
-113 QVIRKQMRD
+113 QVVRKQMRD
-122 AHRVVADLYHEV
+122 AHRIIADLYHEV
-134 LMKTEAGEVGLT
+134 LMKTEAGEIGLT
-146 YLQARG
+146 YLRERG
-152 LQEST
+152 LAEAT
-157 IGQYKIGYAPDH
+157 IGQYKIGYAPDQ

-220 VGFSGRAIDER
+220 VGFSGRAIDDR

-238 ADTPLFNKSEL
+238 AETPLFNKSEL
-249 LFGFSQARATM
+249 LFGFSQARASM
-260 RKQKRVVLVE
+260 RKQKRVLLVE

-282 TKEVV
+282 TAEVV

-293 FSTQHARAL
+293 FSSQHARAL
-302 ARMVEEVIICY
+302 SRMVDEVVICY
-313 DGDTAGQEATMKV
+313 DGDHAGQEATLKV
-326 VRLLE
+326 VRMLE
-331 GYPLDVQVLMLPEKT
+331 AYPLDVQVLMLPEKT

-355 GAEQWHRLVESE
+355 GREQWQRFVESE

-387 EGERIRFIES
+387 EGERIRFIEA
-397 MLVEISKT
+397 MLGEISKT
-405 DNSIRRDLYVRKLAD
+405 DNSIRRDLYLKKLAN
-420 EFEIPVETLL
+420 EFDIPVETLAN
-430 SRMPSTRPK
+430 RMPRPVSSQVQASPAVR
-439 EIAPQRVPEA
+439 EPE
-449 EPVRRR
+449 PIRKR
-455 SSKTNEPRYVKA
+455 SSKANEPRFVKA

-484 VRDRLGLAYQDEVHR
+484 VRDRLGLAYQDEIHR

-504 LYEIVS
+504 FYEIVS
-510 EDMTH
+510 EDMTL

-520 VAPPFMERYCD
+520 VMPPFMERHCD

-548 PDELTEEVLD
+548 PDDLTEEVLD